1 MNSKERVFAT
11 IRREEVDYP
20 ASWLGLPVPP
30 ALPALYDYFKVSS
43 IDELKKRIKDDVWPI
58 IVPYNNAPHFDV
70 GCALNFAK
78 EDPSNGTQDE
88 RTLTAPGYF
97 EGMNDPAEV
106 EKYPWPNPADF
117 LDVEKAKKDAENA
130 PDDYFKM
137 GIMWSAH
144 FQDTCAAFGM
154 EDALITMMMYP
165 EMFQAVIDRITEFY
179 LDLNGRFY
187 EATKGKLDGVL
198 IGNDFGSQSAL
209 MVDPD
214 MLREYVFPGT
224 KKLIDQAKSYGLT
237 VLHHSCGSIFPI
249 IGDLY
254 EMGVDIV
261 HPIQALAADMS
272 AEHLSGQFT
281 SKAFCG
287 AVDAQELLV
296 NGTPEQITSR
306 VLELKKLFPTG
317 LIISPSHE
325 AILPDIAPE
334 NIEALFDAVKK

>member
-11 IRREEVDYP
+11 IRREKVDYP

-30 ALPALYDYFKVSS
+30 ALPALFEHFKVSNT
-43 IDELKKRIKDDVWPI
+43 DELKKCIDDDVWPI
-58 IVPYNNAPHFDV
+58 LVPYNNAPHYDV
-70 GCALNFAK
+70 GCALTFAK
-78 EDPSNGTQDE
+78 EEIENGSQDE
-88 RTLTAPGYF
+88 RTLTAPGFF
-97 EGMNDPAEV
+97 EGMTDPKMV
-106 EKYPWPNPADF
+106 DTFPWPNPADF
-117 LDVEKAKKDAENA
+117 LDVEKAAELVEQA

-144 FQDTCAAFGM
+144 FQDTCSAFGM
-154 EDALITMMMYP
+154 EDALTTMMMYP
-165 EMFQAVIDRITEFY
+165 EMFQAVIDKITDFY

-198 IGNDFGSQSAL
+198 IGNDFGSQTAL
-209 MVDPD
+209 MVDPF

-224 KKLIDQAKSYGLT
+224 KKLVDQAKSYGLT

-249 IGDLY
+249 IDDLY

-261 HPIQALAADMS
+261 HPIQALASDMS
-272 AEHLSGQFT
+272 AEHLSGEFT

-296 NGTPEQITSR
+296 HGTPEQITKR
-306 VLELKKLFPTG
+306 VHELKNVFPTG

-334 NIEALFDAVKK
+334 NIEALFKAVKE